1 MTQEWGLLVRMVL
14 KNLPRFD
21 LISDRTD
28 EEEDYEE
35 KIKDEKD
42 IVADN
47 LGDIGR

>member
-1 MTQEWGLLVRMVL
+1 MTQEWGLLDRMVL

-35 KIKDEKD
+35 KTKDDKD
-42 IVADN
+42 VVADN